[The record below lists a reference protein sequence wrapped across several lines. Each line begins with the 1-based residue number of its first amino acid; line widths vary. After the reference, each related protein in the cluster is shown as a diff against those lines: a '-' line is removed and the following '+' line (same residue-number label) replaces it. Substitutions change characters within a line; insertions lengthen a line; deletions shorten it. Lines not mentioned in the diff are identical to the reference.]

1 MAGSTSA
8 LELGRLF
15 SLMEG
20 VDPEGLFNAALRVAG
35 ADLGAGLPA
44 QMPPQLQPGMDG
56 LEDGGLKSNGSGDMG
71 DASTDDDDDKGSMGG
86 LGGPS
91 VPPRT
96 GAINDRKCT
105 KVLPASSS
113 APKYKFVVPNEY
125 VYKFMKHLVEQ
136 PFHMRDMS
144 GKLWECVL
152 IQRKN
157 KEKYEYM
164 IQGWRRFGES
174 VGVQEGDTVTIEM
187 VDDNIMQLTLEHT
200 GGPANKKRTRK
211 GGHGGGGGGGGGGT
225 PLLPAAPP
233 ASVGGP
239 SPSGGGPSFGVP
251 DAQRVQLMQQ
261 AAAMQREVEAEASGL
276 MNGQHHMMQQQ
287 GPGRSSQHQG
297 VQQPS
302 MSMQQQQQQG
312 SQMGYGGGGG
322 GSMGEPGPHGLLAL
336 IQQQQ
341 QQQQQHQLQQQREQQ
356 LGLMGGGGGGGGGVG
371 EQHLTPRSLSAHLAN
386 GLTGPLGQLAG
397 GSMNEAQLADLTAVI
412 NHLEKRQRVGD
423 GPPGLGGGRPASGAG
438 AIQLLSDVADME
450 KLMQENLGLREE
462 LRMMQG
468 KIATL
473 ETGVLNIKSV
483 LTRNTDPGLIA
494 MTGVIN
500 LLNQMESSEFL
511 PELGTIGRMTLT
523 GLCSEVRRHLNG
535 VLRMVWILRSLPDDV
550 QQHNHGGGPTNSGGV
565 P

>member
-1 MAGSTSA
+1 
-8 LELGRLF
+8 
-15 SLMEG
+15 
-20 VDPEGLFNAALRVAG
+20 
-35 ADLGAGLPA
+35 
-44 QMPPQLQPGMDG
+44 
-56 LEDGGLKSNGSGDMG
+56 
-71 DASTDDDDDKGSMGG
+71 
-86 LGGPS
+86 
-91 VPPRT
+91 
-96 GAINDRKCT
+96 
-105 KVLPASSS
+105 
-113 APKYKFVVPNEY
+113 
-125 VYKFMKHLVEQ
+125 
-136 PFHMRDMS
+136 
-144 GKLWECVL
+144 
-152 IQRKN
+152 
-157 KEKYEYM
+157 
-164 IQGWRRFGES
+164 
-174 VGVQEGDTVTIEM
+174 
-187 VDDNIMQLTLEHT
+187 
-200 GGPANKKRTRK
+200 
-211 GGHGGGGGGGGGGT
+211 
-225 PLLPAAPP
+225 
-233 ASVGGP
+233 
-239 SPSGGGPSFGVP
+239 VP

-356 LGLMGGGGGGGGGVG
+356 LGLMGGGGGGGGGGVG

-468 KIATL
+468 KVGGWAA
-473 ETGVLNIKSV
+473 VV
-483 LTRNTDPGLIA
+483 
-494 MTGVIN
+494 
-500 LLNQMESSEFL
+500 
-511 PELGTIGRMTLT
+511 
-523 GLCSEVRRHLNG
+523 VRRCRSSCPARLASCAGGACEAAAATSHLASAWTTLIRAETSIDSQFCN
-535 VLRMVWILRSLPDDV
+535 VECRDQPHLSLLLLHRLPPWRRV
-550 QQHNHGGGPTNSGGV
+550 CSTSSLC
-565 P
+565 